1 MLNTY
6 IAAFMGRANYRLLDN
21 GTYLGTIPHFDELE
35 AKGATLEECRRALED
50 ALEDRV
56 LSMLDLG
63 DEIPELGEG

>member
-6 IAAFMGRANYRLLDN
+6 IEAFMGRALYRVLAD
-21 GTYLGTIPHFDELE
+21 GGYVGAIAEFDGLE

-63 DEIPELGEG
+63 DEIPEP